1 MQPEV
6 LIAGAGP
13 VGMTAACELARFGV
27 PLRIVDK
34 SAQRTDK
41 SKALVLWSRSLE
53 LLDRGPGG
61 AAPFVDAGFKALA
74 VNFVA
79 RDGELMGHVSMETV
93 ESPFPY
99 GLMLPQSETER
110 LLEERLQGLGVTVER
125 QVEVLGFKPSD
136 AGIQATLRH
145 ADGHEETVSSKWLL
159 GCDGA
164 HSIVRHTLGVPFA
177 GETLDSDWMLA
188 DVHIKGYPYP
198 DTEASVYWHKDGAFV
213 IFPISPGRYRVLA
226 DLPMTSGALPPTPTL
241 PQVQAIIDR
250 RGPRGMTAF
259 DPIWLAGFR
268 INGRKVKEYRSGRVF
283 LLGDA
288 AHVHSPAGG
297 QGMNTGMQ
305 DAFNLAWKL
314 ALVIRNTCGDRL
326 LDGYSPERSAV
337 GDEVLKE
344 AARLT
349 AVGTLKNSTLQGCR
363 NLVSH
368 FMLGFRAVQKEFADS
383 MTEVAIGYPHSP
395 LNAHSGNGHGGPRPG
410 ERAPIRD
417 GDPLV
422 GAGNSPRFALF
433 ANDTPASRTLRSKYF
448 DLLESSPRS
457 PYANKGIWLVRPDGY
472 VALAAKEDDVREVDA
487 YLANLSKP
495 TVASA
500 G

>member
-1 MQPEV
+1 MRPEV

-13 VGMTAACELARFGV
+13 VGLTAACELARFGV

-41 SKALVLWSRSLE
+41 SKALVLWSRTLE

-61 AAPFVDAGFKALA
+61 AAPFVEAGFKALA

-79 RDGELMGHVSMETV
+79 RDGELMGHVSMEKV
-93 ESPFPY
+93 KSPFPY

-110 LLEERLQGLGVTVER
+110 LLEERLKGLGVTVER
-125 QVEVLGFKPSD
+125 QVEVLGFKSSD

-145 ADGHEETVSSKWLL
+145 ADGHEETVSSNWLL

-164 HSIVRHTLGVPFA
+164 HSIVRHTLGLPFA
-177 GETLDSDWMLA
+177 GETLNSDWMLA
-188 DVHIKGYPYP
+188 DVHMKGYPFP

-213 IFPISPGRYRVLA
+213 IFPITPGRYRVLA
-226 DLPMTSGALPPTPTL
+226 DLPLTSGAVPPAPTL
-241 PQVQAIIDR
+241 EQVQAIIDR
-250 RGPRGMTAF
+250 RGPGHMTAF

-268 INGRKVKEYRSGRVF
+268 INGRKVKDYRSGRAFV
-283 LLGDA
+283 LGDA

-305 DAFNLAWKL
+305 DAFNLTWKL
-314 ALVIRNTCGDRL
+314 ALVIRNICGDRL
-326 LDGYSPERSAV
+326 LESYSPERSAV

-349 AVGTLKNSTLQGCR
+349 TIGTLKNSTLQACR
-363 NLVSH
+363 NLVSQ
-368 FMLGFRAVQKEFADS
+368 FMLGFTAVQQEFADS
-383 MTEVAIGYPHSP
+383 MTEMNIGYAHSP
-395 LNAHSGNGHGGPRPG
+395 LNAHSRSGHGGPKPG

-417 GDPLV
+417 GEPPV
-422 GAGNSPRFALF
+422 GAGKSPHFALF
-433 ANDTPASRTLRSKYF
+433 ANDTPASRTLLSKYS
-448 DLLESSPRS
+448 DVVESAPRS
-457 PYANKGIWLVRPDGY
+457 PYADKGIWLVRPDGY
-472 VALAAKEDDVREVDA
+472 VALAAQEAEVREADA
-487 YLANLSKP
+487 YLANLSRP
-495 TVASA
+495 IGASA